1 MLTLFVHVLWASVAV
16 YALHTVLQ
24 AVALFAPKA
33 EEKDWP
39 DDLVEIPDDLLAVA
53 AQEREAWAQEEV
65 MRAMRE
71 RYEELKDWN
80 KVRGAFGVGR
90 ID

>member
-1 MLTLFVHVLWASVAV
+1 MITLFVHVLWASVAV

-24 AVALFAPKA
+24 AVALFAPTI
-33 EEKDWP
+33 ENEDFP
-39 DDLVEIPDDLLAVA
+39 NELVEVPDDLLAVA
-53 AQEREAWAQEEV
+53 SQERESWAQEEV
-65 MRAMRE
+65 VRAMRE

>member
-1 MLTLFVHVLWASVAV
+1 MTLFIHVLWASVAV

-24 AVALFAPKA
+24 TVSLFAPKPA
-33 EEKDWP
+33 DPAWA
-39 DDLVEIPDDLLAVA
+39 DDLVDIPDDLLAVA

>member
-1 MLTLFVHVLWASVAV
+1 MTLFIHVLWASVAV

-24 AVALFAPKA
+24 TVSLFAPRPIDPEWA
-33 EEKDWP
+33 
-39 DDLVEIPDDLLAVA
+39 DDLVDIPDDLLAVA